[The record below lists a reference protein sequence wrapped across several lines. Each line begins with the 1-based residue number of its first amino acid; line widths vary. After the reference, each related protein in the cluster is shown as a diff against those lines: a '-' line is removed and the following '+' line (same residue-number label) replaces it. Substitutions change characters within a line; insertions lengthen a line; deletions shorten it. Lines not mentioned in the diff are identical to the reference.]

1 MTSSAPVGSPGSDE
15 DYRAAAFVAGQILL
29 LGAQALLRRRA
40 RPPDWGRST
49 AVRAT
54 TGGLALGG
62 GAILAVGSGSLGRG
76 LTVSPLPNDHAQ
88 LRTDGLYGLVR
99 HPIYSGVIALSLA
112 RTLHS
117 RDRRQV
123 ALTAMLIVLLEGK
136 SSFEEKALRQRFAE
150 YSTYAAGTPRFVPV
164 GLKNL
169 SLGRIR
175 RLVGTR

>member
-1 MTSSAPVGSPGSDE
+1 MTSSAPVGSRGSDE

-40 RPPDWGRST
+40 RPPDWGRSRT
-49 AVRAT
+49 VRAT
-54 TGGLALGG
+54 TGILTIGG
-62 GAILAVGSGSLGRG
+62 SAMLAVGSGSLGRG

-99 HPIYSGVIALSLA
+99 HPIYSGVIALSSA

-117 RDRRQV
+117 RDRRQA

-136 SSFEEKALRQRFAE
+136 SSFEEKALRRRFAE
-150 YSTYAAGTPRFVPV
+150 YDSYAGATPRFVP
-164 GLKNL
+164 
-169 SLGRIR
+169 RIFR
-175 RLVGTR
+175 HGS